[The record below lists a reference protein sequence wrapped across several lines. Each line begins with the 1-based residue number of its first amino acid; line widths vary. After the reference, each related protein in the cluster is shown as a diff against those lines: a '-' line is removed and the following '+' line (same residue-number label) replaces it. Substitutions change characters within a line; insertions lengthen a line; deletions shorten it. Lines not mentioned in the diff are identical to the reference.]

1 MQTLDLKVPPAA
13 VGLMCAAIMWAIST
27 ICSTTAFPLPG
38 AQIVAVAIAI
48 VGGGTI
54 VAGIL
59 AFRRDSTTVNPLK
72 PDKTESI
79 VVHGIYRFTRN
90 PMYLGVA
97 LILVGWAMYLANIA
111 ALLVVPAFVAYMT
124 QFQIKPEE
132 RALLK
137 KFGRTYTEYTASVGR
152 WI

>member
-1 MQTLDLKVPPAA
+1 
-13 VGLMCAAIMWAIST
+13 
-27 ICSTTAFPLPG
+27 
-38 AQIVAVAIAI
+38 
-48 VGGGTI
+48 
-54 VAGIL
+54 
-59 AFRRDSTTVNPLK
+59 
-72 PDKTESI
+72 
-79 VVHGIYRFTRN
+79 
-90 PMYLGVA
+90 
-97 LILVGWAMYLANIA
+97 MYLANIA